1 MTAPL
6 FLNKHSSGCCNFQLI
21 SGVLEKINSDHFCHC
36 PHCFLWRRGFSGV
49 FTLPSL
55 LMSINTA
62 YTLKW
67 AASVSLRPGVYGV
80 GSIFFLN
87 FCVPRQRC
95 HHLYGSICPCE
106 ACEEELMLL
115 VGYWLQKITINWVSQ
130 WPVTNNSLIEG
141 ILATKMHPSLDTHS
155 CGHQTGKCR
164 LHLRN
169 LAWDIWLL
177 PCLFLLILFLKTI
190 WNITLLYVF

>member
-1 MTAPL
+1 MEERL
-6 FLNKHSSGCCNFQLI
+6 FRGLYLAIPADVNKYCLHLEMGCLCVSQARSVWGWLNILPQ
-21 SGVLEKINSDHFCHC
+21 
-36 PHCFLWRRGFSGV
+36 FLCSTSKV
-49 FTLPSL
+49 PSA
-55 LMSINTA
+55 T
-62 YTLKW
+62 
-67 AASVSLRPGVYGV
+67 
-80 GSIFFLN
+80 
-87 FCVPRQRC
+87 
-95 HHLYGSICPCE
+95 YGSICPCE

-169 LAWDIWLL
+169 LAWDMVAPLSFFIDSFSQNHMKYYSAIYILIDQPPNHYPVLL
-177 PCLFLLILFLKTI
+177 KLL
-190 WNITLLYVF
+190 